1 MAASIWRYLS
11 SYDRMK
17 DLYNH
22 LEEYGLIRR
31 GQLAKALSSL
41 SEAQL
46 TRFFTEY
53 REKAKR
59 HTPRDGAP
67 AGVMDLYPDSWEE
80 AFPLKT
86 IKQLALYINTLYIHD
101 PFLASAD
108 DFDGLHANFHSVI
121 RHAKTRDRLNAF
133 RAEFLKTLTFVLALR
148 PLAQAG
154 IVRIIPTGL
163 LHDKREPGA
172 VYVQD
177 MYGPQG
183 QLQSDGSLKV
193 PQLVLPP
200 AFAEYVRNHVR
211 LHDAHYQNGQL
222 YISATDG
229 VSMGNAF
236 AVEFEGDHQPK
247 VYLLTQVG
255 VDKERHDIAGQ
266 RVMTMAF
273 KFNRQV
279 EQNEGTFR
287 NWVIGESQQYIRERM
302 NRLTQDLSLA
312 AQANARF
319 ITTQPASAD
328 LAGLCLG
335 ESPKDEP
342 VVNALLSLKLPYFD
356 DVSIKDL
363 AKARADEA
371 AFVDFQVGARQG
383 LR

>member
-1 MAASIWRYLS
+1 M
-11 SYDRMK
+11 
-17 DLYNH
+17 
-22 LEEYGLIRR
+22 
-31 GQLAKALSSL
+31 
-41 SEAQL
+41 
-46 TRFFTEY
+46 
-53 REKAKR
+53 
-59 HTPRDGAP
+59 
-67 AGVMDLYPDSWEE
+67 
-80 AFPLKT
+80 
-86 IKQLALYINTLYIHD
+86 
-101 PFLASAD
+101 
-108 DFDGLHANFHSVI
+108 
-121 RHAKTRDRLNAF
+121 
-133 RAEFLKTLTFVLALR
+133 
-148 PLAQAG
+148 
-154 IVRIIPTGL
+154 
-163 LHDKREPGA
+163 
-172 VYVQD
+172 QD

-371 AFVDFQVGARQG
+371 AFVDFQVALDKAFAEFAKLAPSEAQARTDEICREIIQAPLARIDREMKILNRNDWITAVPLAGSLFGSVVVAGRNASRIRVRCTASCAGLASVLGSAGLVGAASLIMRAFKDQQDAKDKVRALPSYFYWRATKATRKRQ
-383 LR
+383 R